1 MAISAFNR
9 APLGVTLSH
18 VAPSGATHSSAFH
31 TIRSCFVNNQIV
43 TNNVLV
49 KVEVYNSA
57 SDFNAGNPMIDS
69 FTFTFT
75 LLKNTVTVNKGQVT
89 VTQRDDILVQAYNQ
103 LMTQNAPGH
112 TATNYSA
119 VTDKTIN
126 QTDDLDSRPDTDKK
140 S

>member
-1 MAISAFNR
+1 MAITGFSR
-9 APLGVTLSH
+9 APLGVTLLH
-18 VAPSGATHSSAFH
+18 VAPSGATHKAAFH

-43 TNNVLV
+43 QNNVKV
-49 KVEVYNSA
+49 MVEVYNSA
-57 SDFNAGNPMIDS
+57 SDFAAGNPKIDS

-75 LLKNTVTVNKGQVT
+75 LLKNVVAQNGAVTR
-89 VTQRDDILVQAYNQ
+89 RDDILTQAYNF

-119 VTDKTIN
+119 VTDKTLS
-126 QTDDLDSRPDTDKK
+126 QTADVESRPDTDKK

>member
-1 MAISAFNR
+1 MAISGFNR

-57 SDFNAGNPMIDS
+57 SDFMAGNPMIDS

-75 LLKNTVTVNKGQVT
+75 LLKNTVSNKT

-126 QTDDLDSRPDTDKK
+126 QTADLDSRPDTDKK

>member
-1 MAISAFNR
+1 MAISGFNR

-75 LLKNTVTVNKGQVT
+75 LLKNTVSNKT

-126 QTDDLDSRPDTDKK
+126 QTADLDSRPDTDKK